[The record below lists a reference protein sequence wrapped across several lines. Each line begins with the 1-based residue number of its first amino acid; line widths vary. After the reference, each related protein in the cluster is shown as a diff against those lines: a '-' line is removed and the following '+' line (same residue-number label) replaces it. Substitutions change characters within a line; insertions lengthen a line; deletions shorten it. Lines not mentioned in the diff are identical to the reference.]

1 VKDYIDVGSSI
12 VPASEAERHL
22 VGLITLPPQLQNWL
36 LTGE

>member
-1 VKDYIDVGSSI
+1 VKDYIEIGTSLA
-12 VPASEAERHL
+12 PAGDTERHL